1 MARAQTVTKLP
12 MDRWARIL
20 GFDPRHFNQ
29 VEVSQLP
36 IHTPASCNTVIAQW
50 SWQSSD
56 KIARED
62 IAQAI
67 QQAEWD
73 IEDYLNFNLL
83 PTWIV
88 DERRH
93 MTQPGIPYVLNIGA
107 RDARGFAQSLGPLS
121 GHFISGGIE
130 AKDLIEASSPVVYTD
145 QDGDGYR
152 ETATITA
159 ATTVTDPEQIAVY
172 YPGEG
177 ARDEWEVRPLDNPR
191 THRRDVSIS
200 AGVVTIVLAT
210 EQLVDPDLLDALAVA
225 SVDGS
230 DILNFL
236 ATVDVYRH
244 YNDPQQQATLL
255 WNPHGGFCG
264 CSDGSCPACQ
274 HSTQAACLLASN
286 FENGIVR
293 FSPALFNATTGEFT
307 AQSFAVGRMPDN
319 IRLWYRAGFQDKSD
333 RRVAP
338 LIEMDDQM
346 ARAVTFLS
354 IKYITR
360 PFCGCENIVNL
371 TKHLAEDLSINLSTE
386 PKTTSYQLS
395 DRILDIPFG
404 QTRGAIQAW
413 QIVNA
418 GERRIGRAVAL

>member
-1 MARAQTVTKLP
+1 MARAQTITKLP

-29 VEVSQLP
+29 VTISQLP
-36 IHTPASCNTVIAQW
+36 VRTCGTVIPQW
-50 SWQSSD
+50 SWQFAD
-56 KIARED
+56 KLGRED

-73 IEDYLNFNLL
+73 LEDYLNFNLL

-130 AKDLIEASSPVVYTD
+130 AKDVITAGAVVVYSD
-145 QDGDGYR
+145 EDGDGYF
-152 ETATITA
+152 ETATITE
-159 ATTVTDPEQIAVY
+159 ATTVTDPDQIAVY

-177 ARDEWEVRPLDNPR
+177 ARDEWEVRPLENPIN
-191 THRRDVSIS
+191 HRRDVVIS
-200 AGVVTIVLAT
+200 AGVVTIILT
-210 EQLVDPDLLDALAVA
+210 SERLVDPELLDALDIQA
-225 SVDGS
+225 VDGNN
-230 DILNFL
+230 ITNFL

-274 HSTQAACLLASN
+274 HSTQAACLLASD

-307 AQSFAVGRMPDN
+307 AQALAIGRMPDN

-338 LIEMDDQM
+338 TIEMDDQW
-346 ARAVTFLS
+346 ARAVAFLS

-360 PFCGCENIVNL
+360 PFCGCENVVNL
-371 TKHLAEDLSINLSTE
+371 TMHLSEDLSINLSTT
-386 PKTTSYQLS
+386 PKSTSYQLS

-413 QIVNA
+413 QIVNK